1 MKETCYRMWR
11 VTRYIVADRFE
22 TAACGPFAVASA
34 SVPNRFFPN
43 VMLYDLRNIRGGND
57 WFSRAI

>member
-1 MKETCYRMWR
+1 MWR